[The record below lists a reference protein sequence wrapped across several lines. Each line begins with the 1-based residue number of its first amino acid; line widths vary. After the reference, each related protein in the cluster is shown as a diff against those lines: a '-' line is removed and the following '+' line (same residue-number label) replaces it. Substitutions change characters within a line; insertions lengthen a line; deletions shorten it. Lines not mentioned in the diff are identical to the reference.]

1 MSLEL
6 SKGSPMEPTWLL
18 ETQLYIS
25 IHPPDPLEFFPISTH
40 SWSCLPFPHTLSS
53 PNPVPPSFCLLWF
66 FLFPLLCGIEESS
79 FDSSFLLTFLQ
90 SLVCIMVNL
99 YFLANIHLPLNTY
112 PACHFGPGFPYSG
125 WYFPVPSIC
134 LQNLWCPRFS
144 SWIVLRCVTQPHF
157 LHPFFSWGT
166 PGLLPLSACYKYGC
180 CEHSA
185 ALILIV
191 L

>member
-1 MSLEL
+1 MVV
-6 SKGSPMEPTWLL
+6 GNT
-18 ETQLYIS
+18 TLYFHS
-25 IHPPDPLEFFPISTH
+25 S
-40 SWSCLPFPHTLSS
+40 SWSPGVLSYLYPFLILPSLSPHTVLSQPRAS
-53 PNPVPPSFCLLWF
+53 LLLPPVI

-79 FDSSFLLTFLQ
+79 LDSSFLLTFLQ

-112 PACHFGPGFPYSG
+112 PACHFGPVFPYSG